1 MQDESLISTPLIAW
15 GVASRALPGQLVSGD
30 LHLIKPITDGVLAA
44 VVDGL
49 GHGDEALTAAKTAI
63 AVLESHAE
71 EPLAALVKHCHAAL
85 TQTRGVV
92 MTVATLRSLEDT
104 LGWLGVGN
112 VEAILLRADRQAK
125 VPSDRVLLRSGL
137 VGYRLP
143 YLRASTLPLAPD
155 DLLIFATDG
164 IDATFAEGLVYS
176 DSPQELADGILERH
190 FKGHDDALVLVVR
203 YLGPQHE

>member
-1 MQDESLISTPLIAW
+1 MQDESVISTPLIAW
-15 GVASRALPGQLVSGD
+15 GVASRAAPGEVVSGD

-49 GHGDEALTAAKTAI
+49 GHGDEAATAAKIAI
-63 AVLESHAE
+63 AALEGHAE
-71 EPLAALVKHCHAAL
+71 EPLAALVKRCHEAL
-85 TQTRGVV
+85 TQNRGVV
-92 MTVATLRSLEDT
+92 MTVATLCSLDDK
-104 LGWLGVGN
+104 LVWLGVGN

-164 IDATFAEGLVYS
+164 LDAGFAEGLARS
-176 DSPQELADGILERH
+176 DSPQQLADSILERH

-203 YLGPQHE
+203 YLGARHE